1 MTANLSKLNEFMKN
15 GNYAKA
21 EFYLYEFLKEKPNDY
36 TLNKNLGMTLL
47 AQKKY
52 DGALKS
58 FEKCY
63 FINKGDFDIILNL
76 SFLFLKVQDH
86 EQSIKFACKAYVFE
100 PNVKSTWVSVK
111 AMISNF
117 LINMWKQGALA
128 GAVPADAF
136 SVQIGLGTTMTA
148 EDILEGKMIVEVK
161 VAISR
166 PAEFIV
172 ISFEQEMQKS

>member
-1 MTANLSKLNEFMKN
+1 
-15 GNYAKA
+15 
-21 EFYLYEFLKEKPNDY
+21 
-36 TLNKNLGMTLL
+36 
-47 AQKKY
+47 
-52 DGALKS
+52 
-58 FEKCY
+58 
-63 FINKGDFDIILNL
+63 
-76 SFLFLKVQDH
+76 
-86 EQSIKFACKAYVFE
+86 
-100 PNVKSTWVSVK
+100 
-111 AMISNF
+111 
-117 LINMWKQGALA
+117 MWKQGALA